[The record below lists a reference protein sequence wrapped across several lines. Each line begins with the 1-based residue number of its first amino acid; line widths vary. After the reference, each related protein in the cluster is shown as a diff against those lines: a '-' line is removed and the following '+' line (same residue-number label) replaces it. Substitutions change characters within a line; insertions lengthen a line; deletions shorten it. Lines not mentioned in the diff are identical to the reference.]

1 MIFDRRL
8 NPATLLAGMLL
19 LPCAGSATLPP
30 PGAAAHA
37 EFYPSADA
45 ALKALPFSEAVRA
58 GDFLFVS
65 GEIGAL
71 PGKLVLAPGG
81 ITGEARQA
89 IENVRD
95 ILRRHGAT
103 LGDVVKCTVFLADMK
118 DWPAF
123 NAVYREYFKPPFPA
137 RSATGATAL
146 ALGAR
151 VELECIAY
159 APVARPSTQNH

>member
-1 MIFDRRL
+1 MIFERPL
-8 NPATLLAGMLL
+8 HPVTFMAAMLL
-19 LPCAGSATLPP
+19 SFAACAAPP
-30 PGAAAHA
+30 PASHA
-37 EFYPSADA
+37 EFYRSTDP

-103 LGDVVKCTVFLADMK
+103 LSDVVKCTVFLADMK

-123 NAVYREYFKPPFPA
+123 NTVYREYFKPPFPA
-137 RSATGATAL
+137 RSATGATGL

-151 VELECIAY
+151 VELECMAY
-159 APVARPSTQNH
+159 VPVARPSTLDH

>member
-1 MIFDRRL
+1 MTFERPLRPL
-8 NPATLLAGMLL
+8 TFMAAMLL
-19 LPCAGSATLPP
+19 SFAACAASPP
-30 PGAAAHA
+30 VPAAHA
-37 EFYPSADA
+37 EFYRSTDA

-103 LGDVVKCTVFLADMK
+103 LGDVVRCTVFLADMK

-123 NAVYREYFKPPFPA
+123 NTVYREYFKPPFPA

-151 VELECIAY
+151 VELECMAY
-159 APVARPSTQNH
+159 VPVASK